1 MKIILFFLKKVSA
14 ISNLMTVISI
24 RVTYILILVTNEK
37 IIGLI
42 HELVSWHLIWIYIHI
57 KIKIFLL
64 HMLFNDMVNLNLSIT
79 YSGDI
84 SAYLLFCIF
93 STDFTFIIALIKVLS
108 LTGYPSS
115 SPHKF
120 DNILKL
126 TWKYV
131 FLRKGVVEH

>member
-1 MKIILFFLKKVSA
+1 M
-14 ISNLMTVISI
+14 
-24 RVTYILILVTNEK
+24 
-37 IIGLI
+37 
-42 HELVSWHLIWIYIHI
+42 
-57 KIKIFLL
+57 IFLL

-126 TWKYV
+126 T
-131 FLRKGVVEH
+131 